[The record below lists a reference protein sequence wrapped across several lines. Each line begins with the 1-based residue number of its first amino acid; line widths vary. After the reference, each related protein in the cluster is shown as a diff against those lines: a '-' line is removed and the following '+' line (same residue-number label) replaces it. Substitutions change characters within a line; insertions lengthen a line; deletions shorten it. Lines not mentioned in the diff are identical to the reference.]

1 MGKEEKFKAFCQ
13 RHQKQIKILSAGA
26 VIFVIAFYGVCYLAS
41 LKAAEIFN
49 REMAAQQVLQ
59 GSLTVERLSAN
70 LFGQVSF
77 DGLVWQGPDGKEIAN
92 IPSGKFKV
100 KPWDVVTRNL
110 STTSLTY
117 LELNDATVL
126 LQFDD
131 RMNLVNVDRSIKSLK
146 IGQLGDG
153 EGRSLNRSLVKNF
166 QTGVALAAEENPP
179 AAGTG
184 TSPDQPAAWTGTSPD
199 QPAAGT
205 GTSPDQPAAATDQA
219 ALDKLKKEQAAK
231 QEAAIKRRREDL
243 QTNKLVRNKEM
254 KGTIVLNNCTVHG
267 VAPKRDFLMNEVNAR
282 LDLDTTKALQIAF
295 SCGPFGGTVDAD
307 GMDLRGKIDLTKPI
321 PECALSLNIANCNPS
336 SLGSGINVKDDVSAD
351 ANITGLLPE
360 PIIEGSLHMATL
372 DIPALHFTNVEGLFH
387 YSNGI
392 ISARDVT
399 ASVYGGRVEA
409 SGYFNLNNK
418 FYNLDC
424 KGHELMGS
432 IAAKDMKLKCK
443 VELDLHMRSSGNAK
457 KTLTYGSFTS
467 GKGSYYYVPFSK
479 ISGKFSNLYKTL
491 SFSDV
496 VITTMFGDVK
506 SDAFKIVDG
515 KLQLGKIYLES
526 TDKSNRWEIR

>member
-1 MGKEEKFKAFCQ
+1 MWNSEKIKTFYQ
-13 RHQKQIKILSAGA
+13 RHQGKVKVLAAGA
-26 VIFVIAFYGVCYLAS
+26 VIFILAFYGICYLAS

-49 REMAAQQVLQ
+49 LVMAKQQVLQ

-77 DGLVWQGPDGKEIAN
+77 DGLVWQGPDGQEIAN

-100 KPWDVVTRNL
+100 KPWDVVTQNL
-110 STTSLTY
+110 STTSITY
-117 LELNDATVL
+117 LELNEATVL
-126 LQFDD
+126 LQFDNQ
-131 RMNLVNVDRSIKSLK
+131 MKLVNVDRSIKSLK
-146 IGQLGDG
+146 VGQLN
-153 EGRSLNRSLVKNF
+153 EEKGRWLEQGSWPDL
-166 QTGVALAAEENPP
+166 QTRVALAAEANPASEGD
-179 AAGTG
+179 AAKDGG
-184 TSPDQPAAWTGTSPD
+184 AAQDQ
-199 QPAAGT
+199 
-205 GTSPDQPAAATDQA
+205 
-219 ALDKLKKEQAAK
+219 DKFAQQKKEQAAR
-231 QEAAIKRRREDL
+231 QEAAIKRRREEMKTD
-243 QTNKLVRNKEM
+243 KLVRNKEM

-282 LDLDTTKALQIAF
+282 LELDTTKALKIAF

-307 GMDLRGKIDLTKPI
+307 GMNLTGKIDLTKPI
-321 PECALSLNIANCNPS
+321 PEYALSLNIANCNPS
-336 SLGSGINVKDDVSAD
+336 SLGSGINVKDEVSAD

-360 PIIEGSLHMATL
+360 PIIEGALHMATL

-392 ISARDVT
+392 ISAHDVT
-399 ASVYGGRVEA
+399 ASVYGGKVAA

-418 FYNLDC
+418 HYNLDC

-467 GKGSYYYVPFSK
+467 GKGSYYFVPFNK

-496 VITTMFGDVK
+496 VISTAVGDVK

-526 TDKSNRWEIR
+526 PAMKGRWDLR